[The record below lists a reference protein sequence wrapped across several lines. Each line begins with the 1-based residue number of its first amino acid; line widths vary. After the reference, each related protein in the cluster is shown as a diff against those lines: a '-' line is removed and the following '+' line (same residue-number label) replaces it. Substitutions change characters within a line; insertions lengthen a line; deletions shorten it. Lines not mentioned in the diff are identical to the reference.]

1 MVNLPEKIET
11 TYEFCYTL
19 RRLREQ
25 LIGLPLDRIA
35 PPSMRYPQHITDV
48 ETPGIAISTSLI
60 YQYDAGLRWYLG
72 QQWEDLAAA
81 LATAHFVQPKDTDLA
96 TEVARWQVKNTGAL
110 LVLLL
115 GAEVGASDPEYIAAR
130 SVSPIAA
137 AENLYTERDSDR
149 WLRAGAT
156 LAWRRN
162 GLTFVR
168 AQDRDLDPIKSL
180 FQRWGKDEDRKHVYF
195 AGTTG
200 HPGYYTTLAVDPIK
214 AITSLKSAGRIAEA
228 MGAGPDDRAALAWGL
243 LLTNRASSHPEHKKP
258 HTGIENWPALDAAGP
273 AAYQELLDGITD
285 FLAPAPDLI
294 WSTTRRY
301 LTRWHGY
308 YAHAA
313 LEVNLDPETGETATW
328 PWPRAEPLILGKAHR
343 YLIAYDDQ
351 TLPGLPAVMTEITP
365 SVTITPTRM
374 CIEPGENHTTSP
386 DDYWWLPSGV
396 DGRILARKYTG
407 TWKALQLAAGAF

>member
-1 MVNLPEKIET
+1 MTNLPDKIET
-11 TYEFCYTL
+11 TAEFCYTL

-35 PPSMRYPQHITDV
+35 PPDMRYPEHLADV
-48 ETPGIAISTSLI
+48 ETPGLAIPNGLI
-60 YQYDAGLRWYLG
+60 YQYDHGLRWYLG

-81 LATAHFVQPKDTDLA
+81 LATAHFVNTEDTHLA
-96 TEVARWQVKNTGAL
+96 AEVARWQIKNTGAP

-115 GAEVGASDPEYIAAR
+115 GAEVGSSVEYIAAR
-130 SVSPIAA
+130 SISPVPA

-168 AQDRDLDPIKSL
+168 AQDQDLEPIKSL
-180 FQRWGKDEDRKHVYF
+180 FQRWDKDDDRKHVYF

-200 HPGYYTTLAVDPIK
+200 HPGYYTTLAVDPVK

-228 MGAGPDDRAALAWGL
+228 MGAGPDERAALAWGL
-243 LLTNRASSHPEHKKP
+243 LLTNRASGNHPEHKKP

-301 LTRWHGY
+301 LARWHGY

-313 LEVNLDPETGETATW
+313 LDVVLDTETGETKKR
-328 PWPRAEPLILGKAHR
+328 PWLHAEPLNLDVAHR
-343 YLIAYDDQ
+343 YLIAYDEQ
-351 TLPGLPAVMTEITP
+351 VLPGLPAVMTEITP

-374 CIEPGENHTTSP
+374 WIEPGENDTTGP
-386 DDYWWLPSGV
+386 DDYWWLPSGI
-396 DGRILARKYTG
+396 DGRILARKSTG
-407 TWKALQLAAGAF
+407 TWKAIQLAAGTF